1 MGKQVASVFQ
11 DPRSQ
16 FFTVNSSSEVAFG
29 LENFGLSHD
38 EMVDRVNEGFQKF
51 GLDYLKDRPVFELSS
66 GERQLV
72 AILSAWA
79 LDTDVILM
87 DEPTANLDQGAI
99 SRLRGMLS
107 ELK

>member
-1 MGKQVASVFQ
+1 MIYLVKASEMLENRLHLYFKIQ
-11 DPRSQ
+11 DRS

-38 EMVDRVNEGFQKF
+38 EIVDRVNTGFSKF
-51 GLDYLKDRPVFELSS
+51 GLEYLKDRAVFELSS

-79 LDTDVILM
+79 L
-87 DEPTANLDQGAI
+87 
-99 SRLRGMLS
+99 
-107 ELK
+107 